1 MPSFGFFRKSQVI
14 GHQFSLICPHSLHK
28 CFIYQW
34 ELSVFGAK
42 SQIWSD
48 RDHHREEER
57 LRRRETE
64 KKRLKKRDCEKEKL

>member
-34 ELSVFGAK
+34 ELAVFGAK

-48 RDHHREEER
+48 RDHHRPFWTI
-57 LRRRETE
+57 LDHFGTNPDHFG
-64 KKRLKKRDCEKEKL
+64 LF